1 MFMGISMALF
11 SPQKEGDKMKRW
23 FYTALLILLIVMLSS
38 CGKKAPLE
46 DLTLALILGIDLD
59 DENNLV
65 FYEINPVFS
74 KEAKKGSES
83 YEVKAKTIRDSR
95 RLFDALTT
103 GEVTAGKIQVLL
115 VGKRVLKHGD
125 WFPILDTVYR
135 NPTFSMSTR
144 VVTVDG
150 PVSEVIFHN
159 PGEKPQLSLHLK
171 AVIDKN
177 YDRTR
182 AVKGTLQELHREMHE
197 KGMTPF
203 ISEVKKEKNIKL
215 AGISLLDNNGKYA
228 QFLDVPEATLLLML
242 QNKKRHEINITIPVL
257 PNADEKNIF
266 HKNMVSFAVNKVK
279 TKIKSGYNQNKF
291 KFDINI
297 KLTINI
303 LERLFPEENLNNE
316 QLTKAIE
323 RVVKKQVEDLIKKI
337 QKKKIDPIGL
347 GLYARAYQYPHFK
360 KVGNNWGE
368 ALAEADV
375 NVSVKVEINSNGA
388 VEQ

>member
-1 MFMGISMALF
+1 
-11 SPQKEGDKMKRW
+11 MKRW
-23 FYTALLILLIVMLSS
+23 FYAILLIFLIVMLSS

-46 DLTLALILGIDLD
+46 DLTLALIIGIDLD
-59 DENNLV
+59 NENNLV
-65 FYEINPVFS
+65 FYEINPVFG
-74 KEAKKGSES
+74 EGAKKGVES

-115 VGKRVLKHGD
+115 VGKRVLQHGD

-150 PVSEVIFHN
+150 PVSEVISHHHE
-159 PGEKPQLSLHLK
+159 EKPQLSLHLK

-182 AVKGTLQELHREMHE
+182 AVKGTLQELHREIYE

-203 ISEVKKEKNIKL
+203 ISEVKKEKNL
-215 AGISLLDNNGKYA
+215 ELSGISLLDHKGKYA
-228 QFLDVPEATLLLML
+228 QFLNGPEATLLLML
-242 QNKKRHEINITIPVL
+242 QNKKRREITLTIPVL
-257 PNADEKNIF
+257 QSEDEQNIF
-266 HKNMVSFAVNKVK
+266 HKNMISFAVSRVK
-279 TKIKSGYNQNKF
+279 TKIKSGYKQNKF
-291 KFDINI
+291 HFDI
-297 KLTINI
+297 KVKMTINI
-303 LERLFPEENLNNE
+303 VERLFPEEKLNKE
-316 QLTKAIE
+316 QLTKE
-323 RVVKKQVEDLIKKI
+323 VEKELKRQIDDLMKKI

-347 GLYARAYQYPHFK
+347 GLYARAYHYSQYK
-360 KVGNNWGE
+360 KVENNWGK
-368 ALAEADV
+368 ALAESDV
-375 NVSVKVEINSNGA
+375 NVSVKIDINSNGA

>member
-1 MFMGISMALF
+1 
-11 SPQKEGDKMKRW
+11 MKRW
-23 FYTALLILLIVMLSS
+23 LYATLLIFLIVILSS

-59 DENNLV
+59 DKNNLV

-74 KEAKKGSES
+74 KEAKKGTES

-115 VGKRVLKHGD
+115 VGKRVLQHED

-150 PVSEVIFHN
+150 PVSKVIFHN

-171 AVIDKN
+171 SLIDKN

-182 AVKGTLQELHREMHE
+182 AVKGTLQELHREIYE

-203 ISEVKKEKNIKL
+203 ISEVKKEKNIEL
-215 AGISLLDNNGKYA
+215 AGISLLDNKGKYA
-228 QFLDVPEATLLLML
+228 QFLNVPESTLLLML
-242 QNKKRHEINITIPVL
+242 QNKKRHEITLTIPVL
-257 PNADEKNIF
+257 PNEDKKNIF
-266 HKNMVSFAVNKVK
+266 HKNVISFAVNKVK
-279 TKIKSGYNQNKF
+279 TKIKSGYKQNKF
-291 KFDINI
+291 QFDINI

-303 LERLFPEENLNNE
+303 VERIFPEEKLNND

-323 RVVKKQVEDLIKKI
+323 RVLKKQIEDLIKKI

-347 GLYARAYQYPHFK
+347 GLYARAYQYTHFK

-368 ALAEADV
+368 ALAESDV
-375 NVSVKVEINSNGA
+375 NVSVKVLINSNGA
-388 VEQ
+388 VEQK